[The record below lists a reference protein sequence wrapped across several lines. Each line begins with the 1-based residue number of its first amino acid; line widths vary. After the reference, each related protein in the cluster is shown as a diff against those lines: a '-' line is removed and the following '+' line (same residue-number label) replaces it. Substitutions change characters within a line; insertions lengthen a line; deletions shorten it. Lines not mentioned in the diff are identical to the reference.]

1 MGLGSYTLGLLIN
14 HNGINKFLSKKCPLK
29 RGHFH
34 LYLLQSKVL
43 HSMEEDIRLE
53 SYAKINVG
61 LKIVSKREDGFHNIE
76 TIFYPIKLHD
86 EIQISISP
94 NESYNSVYINCNK
107 YYVPSNKDN
116 ICFKTVE
123 TFFKNFHIVD
133 TYKITINIGKKIPVG
148 GGLGGGSSDAAA
160 VLKHLIK
167 FFKIDIKENRKK
179 IMETALSIG
188 SDVPFFL
195 IMKPCYA
202 EGRGE
207 KLKIL
212 PEFNIPYDILIA
224 NPNLHVST
232 KWAYEN
238 LGLEIGKEYP
248 SELKNIKAFDLENK
262 EMFLN
267 DFEKVV
273 FQKYNALKEIKDEL
287 DNQGAVFSSMS
298 GSGATMYAF
307 FKKDERKLLNRAYRH
322 FKEKNYF
329 VFIS

>member
-1 MGLGSYTLGLLIN
+1 MPSHKSAFSFIFVQT
-14 HNGINKFLSKKCPLK
+14 KF
-29 RGHFH
+29 
-34 LYLLQSKVL
+34 
-43 HSMEEDIRLE
+43 MEQDIRID

-86 EIQISISP
+86 EIQISIEP
-94 NESYNSVYINCNK
+94 HENYNSVYITCNK
-107 YYVPSNKDN
+107 YYVPSNKEN
-116 ICFKTVE
+116 ICFKAVE
-123 TFFKNFHIVD
+123 AFFKNFHIVD
-133 TYKITINIGKKIPVG
+133 TYKIAINISKKIPVG

-167 FFKIDIKENRKK
+167 FFKIDIKEHRKK

-195 IMKPCYA
+195 IMKPCFG

-207 KLKIL
+207 KMKIL
-212 PEFNIPYDILIA
+212 PDFIIPYDILII

-238 LGLEIGKEYP
+238 LGLETGKEYP
-248 SELKNIKAFDLENK
+248 SELKNISSFDLDRK
-262 EMFLN
+262 ELFIN
-267 DFEKVV
+267 DFERVV
-273 FQKYNALKEIKDEL
+273 FQKYSTLKNIKDEL
-287 DNQGAVFSSMS
+287 LNQGAVFASMS

-307 FKKDERKLLNRAYRH
+307 FKKDEKKFLNRAYRF
-322 FKEKNYF
+322 FKEREYF

>member
-1 MGLGSYTLGLLIN
+1 
-14 HNGINKFLSKKCPLK
+14 
-29 RGHFH
+29 
-34 LYLLQSKVL
+34 
-43 HSMEEDIRLE
+43 MEEDIRLD

-61 LKIVSKREDGFHNIE
+61 LKIVSKREDGFHNIQ
-76 TIFYPIKLHD
+76 TIFYPVKLHD
-86 EIQISISP
+86 EIHISISP
-94 NESYNSVYINCNK
+94 NIAYNSVYITCNK

-116 ICFKTVE
+116 ICFKAIE
-123 TFFKNFHIVD
+123 AFFKNFHIVE
-133 TYKITINIGKKIPVG
+133 TYKIAVNIGKKIPVG

-179 IMETALSIG
+179 IMDTALSIG

-195 IMKPCYA
+195 IMKPCFA

-212 PEFNIPYDILIA
+212 TEFNIPYDILIV

-238 LGLEIGKEYP
+238 LNLETDKEYP
-248 SELKNIKAFDLENK
+248 SDIKSVTSFDLEK
-262 EMFLN
+262 PEIFLN
-267 DFEKVV
+267 DFERVV
-273 FQKYNALKEIKDEL
+273 FQKHGALKQIKDEL
-287 DNQGAVFSSMS
+287 INQGAVFASMS

-322 FKEKNYF
+322 FKERNYF